1 VNKTSLLPLVKSPVF
16 FRMHNGIARLTCDAL
31 LFDLDGVLI
40 DSIVSVEH
48 TWRVWAARHGFDPA
62 AILRSAHGRRALDTV
77 RIVAPHLDA
86 ATEIIALSAQEANTT
101 EGLSEVPGAHALL
114 AALPAGRW
122 AVVTSG
128 DRAVAEHRLR
138 HIGLPVPT
146 IMVCGDEVAHGKPDP
161 EGYLAAAAK
170 LRIAPAKCVVIED
183 APSGV
188 EAAHN
193 AGMRVIA
200 VTTTHRAE
208 ELSAADA
215 VTDTLS
221 ALTVRIR
228 GRRRAKRLQVEV
240 RLPTKTT

>member
-1 VNKTSLLPLVKSPVF
+1 
-16 FRMHNGIARLTCDAL
+16 MHNGVARLTCDAL
-31 LFDLDGVLI
+31 LFDLDGVLV
-40 DSIVSVEH
+40 DSIVSVEY
-48 TWRVWAARHGFDPA
+48 TWRAWAARHGLDAA
-62 AILRSAHGRRALDTV
+62 AILRAAHGRRALDTV

-86 ATEIIALSAQEANTT
+86 AAEIIALSAQEAGTT
-101 EGLSEVPGAHALL
+101 QGLSEVPGAHALL
-114 AALPAGRW
+114 SALPTDRW

-128 DRAVAEHRLR
+128 DRPVAEHRLR
-138 HIGLPVPT
+138 HVGLPIPIV
-146 IMVCGDEVAHGKPDP
+146 MVCGDEVTHGKPHP

-170 LRIAPAKCVVIED
+170 LGIGPAGCVIVED

-200 VTTTHRAE
+200 VTTTHSAE
-208 ELSAADA
+208 ELSRADA

-228 GRRRAKRLQVEV
+228 GRGRAKRLHIDV

>member
-1 VNKTSLLPLVKSPVF
+1 
-16 FRMHNGIARLTCDAL
+16 MHNPAAHLICEAL
-31 LFDLDGVLI
+31 LFDLDGVLV

-48 TWRVWAARHGFDPA
+48 TWRVWAARHGLDAA

-77 RIVAPHLDA
+77 KIVAPHLDA
-86 ATEIIALSAQEANTT
+86 AAEIIALSAQEASTT
-101 EGLSEVPGAHALL
+101 QGLSEVPGAHALL
-114 AALPAGRW
+114 SALPTDRW

-128 DRAVAEHRLR
+128 DRPVAEHRLR
-138 HIGLPVPT
+138 HVGLPVPT
-146 IMVCGDEVAHGKPDP
+146 VMVCGDEVTHGKPDP

-170 LRIAPAKCVVIED
+170 LGIAPAGCVIVED

-200 VTTTHRAE
+200 VTSTHSAE

-228 GRRRAKRLQVEV
+228 GLGRAKRLHVEV
-240 RLPTKTT
+240 GLPTRTS